1 MRQAL
6 AHITGGGFP
15 DNLPRVLPKGLGAEI
30 DASMIPFKT
39 FSAGS
44 RKRGHRYRRNAAHL
58 QLRHRDGCDRRFGK
72 AAEVSHALRAA
83 GEDPVPLGR
92 IVPVAGASRL
102 SCPGGS
108 GCDDPA

>member
-1 MRQAL
+1 L

-30 DASMIPFKT
+30 DASMIPVQDVFRWLAAKGDIATGEMLRT
-39 FSAGS
+39 FNCGIGMVVIAGS
-44 RKRGHRYRRNAAHL
+44 
-58 QLRHRDGCDRRFGK
+58 GK